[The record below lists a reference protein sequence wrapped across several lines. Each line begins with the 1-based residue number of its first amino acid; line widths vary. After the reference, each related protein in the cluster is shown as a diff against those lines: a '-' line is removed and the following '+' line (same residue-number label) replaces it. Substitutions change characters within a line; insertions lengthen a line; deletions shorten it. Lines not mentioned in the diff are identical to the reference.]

1 MVKSVVSA
9 RGSRCEIMVFLGVF
23 RKRVRS
29 LMALR
34 VFLRI
39 EVVAVEMRM

>member
-1 MVKSVVSA
+1 VKSVVSA
-9 RGSRCEIMVFLGVF
+9 RGSRCEIMVLLVLV

-34 VFLRI
+34 VFLRM
-39 EVVAVEMRM
+39 EVVAMEMRM